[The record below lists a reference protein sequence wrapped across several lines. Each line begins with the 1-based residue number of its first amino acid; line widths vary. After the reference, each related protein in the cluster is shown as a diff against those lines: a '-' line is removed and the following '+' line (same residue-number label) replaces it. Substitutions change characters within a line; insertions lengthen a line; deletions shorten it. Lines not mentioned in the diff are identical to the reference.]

1 MEHLVTSVNFEICF
15 YLVRFYLD
23 IFCLVF
29 EVNPRVGVAP
39 DQNGEKEGAD
49 NSRHQHDEQAKQSF
63 PTGSIQCIV
72 VKPKEFFL
80 NFCYGCHIHSKFV
93 HVFRNVQNIN

>member
-1 MEHLVTSVNFEICF
+1 MEHLVTSVNLEIF
-15 YLVRFYLD
+15 SDFLRFYLD

-49 NSRHQHDEQAKQSF
+49 NSRDQHDEQSKQSF
-63 PTGSIQCIV
+63 STGSIQCIV
-72 VKPKEFFL
+72 VKPEKCHLKLGTAQMLLL
-80 NFCYGCHIHSKFV
+80 NDP
-93 HVFRNVQNIN
+93 